1 GSSQATWPPISAPNS
16 RVRPVAPQPFIPPTL
31 PVSSPVSRPNPLY
44 PKVGSR
50 MLLCWEPPMYGR
62 DAAGHSAT
70 VATHQ
75 PAATTVAK
83 VVPASRPAA
92 VPNQRRTVAYSSPTA
107 ATPASASG
115 TRMLQALRPNSRT
128 DKPISH
134 SAAGVLSTVIALPA
148 SSEPKNHAFQLTEP
162 ACAAAA

>member
-1 GSSQATWPPISAPNS
+1 MPFMKLNVAAVTSSQPPHSSSAARSRSVRGARPATHRPAISSTRAAGSSQATWPPISAPNN

-44 PKVGSR
+44 PKVSSR

-75 PAATTVAK
+75 PAATTIARVASVTCPIRRRS
-83 VVPASRPAA
+83 VVG
-92 VPNQRRTVAYSSPTA
+92 A
-107 ATPASASG
+107 AT
-115 TRMLQALRPNSRT
+115 R
-128 DKPISH
+128 
-134 SAAGVLSTVIALPA
+134 
-148 SSEPKNHAFQLTEP
+148 
-162 ACAAAA
+162 